1 MPSSYHSKV
10 RDLLKTRQSCF
21 SFVWDMNFSII
32 FPCLSEAKVS
42 TANSDLTNFVDVNV
56 CMETLMNY
64 AFLTRFSHTLF
75 TKSLLL
81 FHISSLKRLIYR
93 GVNTSKILH
102 GAKSPLHLPR
112 IRSRQYLFISSTRK
126 LPSSNYAQKKNLATR
141 KIMLT

>member
-102 GAKSPLHLPR
+102 GAAIPITL
-112 IRSRQYLFISSTRK
+112 T
-126 LPSSNYAQKKNLATR
+126 KN
-141 KIMLT
+141 

>member
-32 FPCLSEAKVS
+32 FLYLGEAKVS

-56 CMETLMNY
+56 CIKT
-64 AFLTRFSHTLF
+64 FSYTLF
-75 TKSLLL
+75 TKTLLL
-81 FHISSLKRLIYR
+81 FRISSLKRLIYR

-112 IRSRQYLFISSTRK
+112 IRSRQYLFISSPRK